1 MSVRLCVMLSPTV
14 TERVPDEE
22 SLGVDRH
29 GNQAEAARD
38 QQSQPNSCK
47 GRNKDILA
55 APSISSHHKG
65 HIQHLKLCC
74 LQAVITLK
82 KKAKWS

>member
-1 MSVRLCVMLSPTV
+1 MSVRLCVMLSSTV

-38 QQSQPNSCK
+38 QQ
-47 GRNKDILA
+47 
-55 APSISSHHKG
+55 
-65 HIQHLKLCC
+65 
-74 LQAVITLK
+74 
-82 KKAKWS
+82 